1 MTIRKTICA
10 LMALLLAISSAA
22 FAEVTLSAGG
32 KTPICSETVALTIA
46 IPDDVYVED
55 YETNLQTLLLEE

>member
-32 KTPICSETVALTIA
+32 ETPICSETVALTIA

-55 YETNLQTLLLEE
+55 Y